1 MKLNERRS
9 GRSFFQAC
17 ARFLLY
23 ALLFVGFLVTGLR
36 SPHVPRLA
44 LLIFC
49 CSFLDSFLYGTN
61 FSMINSFSKVSVVG
75 QVGLEPT
82 TALSTGFTVRG
93 DTNYTV
99 LTHMAW
105 TEGLEPPTPCFVG
118 RYSIRLSYVHIVV
131 EPAGIEPATPRFSV
145 WRSTNW
151 ATVPYFKL
159 VDFDQFSLWGRWRES
174 NPR

>member
-1 MKLNERRS
+1 MF
-9 GRSFFQAC
+9 FFQAC

-23 ALLFVGFLVTGLR
+23 ALLFVGFLVTGFR

-49 CSFLDSFLYGTN
+49 CSFLDSFSYGMN
-61 FSMINSFSKVSVVG
+61 FSIIRHLSTIKNMVG

-99 LTHMAW
+99 LTHMA
-105 TEGLEPPTPCFVG
+105 
-118 RYSIRLSYVHIVV
+118 
-131 EPAGIEPATPRFSV
+131 
-145 WRSTNW
+145 
-151 ATVPYFKL
+151 
-159 VDFDQFSLWGRWRES
+159 
-174 NPR
+174 

>member
-1 MKLNERRS
+1 MAVSAYTPLNLLKVCATGGQSNTNVTISFIQFQKITCALIGTHRLTQVLKNLTNWSMDILSYRTGKYNKNYERRS

-23 ALLFVGFLVTGLR
+23 ALLFVGFLVAGLR

-44 LLIFC
+44 LLIFR
-49 CSFLDSFLYGTN
+49 CSFLDSFSYGTN
-61 FSMINSFSKVSVVG
+61 FSMINSFSKLSVVG

-99 LTHMAW
+99 LTHMA
-105 TEGLEPPTPCFVG
+105 
-118 RYSIRLSYVHIVV
+118 
-131 EPAGIEPATPRFSV
+131 
-145 WRSTNW
+145 
-151 ATVPYFKL
+151 
-159 VDFDQFSLWGRWRES
+159 
-174 NPR
+174 